1 MSIYSPIVF
10 FFNLIEDVGTTP
22 KLTPVLTMQV
32 KIWLENSQTNESTLL
47 KTQQESLSLKNP
59 QIVVNQSSIL
69 FQRIRR

>member
-1 MSIYSPIVF
+1 MSIFSPIG

-47 KTQQESLSLKNP
+47 KTQEESLSLKNP

>member
-1 MSIYSPIVF
+1 M
-10 FFNLIEDVGTTP
+10 GTSP
-22 KLTPVLTMQV
+22 KLTPVLTMLV
-32 KIWLENSQTNESTLL
+32 KILLENSQTNESTLL

>member
-1 MSIYSPIVF
+1 M
-10 FFNLIEDVGTTP
+10 GTTP

-32 KIWLENSQTNESTLL
+32 KIWLEHSQTNESTLL

>member
-1 MSIYSPIVF
+1 MSIFSPIV